1 MLGYFLFAEFV
12 LRFYLVT
19 HDAALPL
26 AHTLCAM
33 LRMRRID
40 MNATCFYWPFCHS
53 DEDVGLDLI
62 LSRRLHAKK
71 ESKHEKSKIMKTCL
85 HILGVLQG
93 GQLTEAHALQNKPGV
108 LHLYVWCKY
117 RGHVLQPKN
126 SKPDLLTAGAV
137 GKGH

>member
-1 MLGYFLFAEFV
+1 MRLMLGYFLFAESV

-85 HILGVLQG
+85 HILGVLQ
-93 GQLTEAHALQNKPGV
+93 
-108 LHLYVWCKY
+108 
-117 RGHVLQPKN
+117 RGRGPTCLKQA
-126 SKPDLLTAGAV
+126 SAELA
-137 GKGH
+137 